1 MLEVTYKWPNDVLV
15 HGRKAAG
22 ILLESRGTAGGGAGD
37 GPAPELEW
45 LVIGLG
51 VNVASFPQDT
61 RLPATSLHFEGCPPE
76 VSEVDLLAAFARH
89 LLAWINRWLAHGF
102 APVRQAWRRHAQG
115 LQEEIE
121 STAARRGG
129 TERV

>member
-22 ILLESRGTAGGGAGD
+22 ILLESRGSAG
-37 GPAPELEW
+37 ELEW

-76 VSEVDLLAAFARH
+76 VSEVDLLEAFARH
-89 LLAWINRWLAHGF
+89 MLAWINRWLDNGF
-102 APVRQAWRRHAQG
+102 APEIGRHTSD
-115 LQEEIE
+115 LQSLMRI
-121 STAARRGG
+121 SYAVFCLNNKT
-129 TERV
+129 TISMYQYTSN

>member
-22 ILLESRGTAGGGAGD
+22 ILLESRGSAG
-37 GPAPELEW
+37 ELEW

-76 VSEVDLLAAFARH
+76 VSEVDLLEAFARH
-89 LLAWINRWLAHGF
+89 MLAWLNR
-102 APVRQAWRRHAQG
+102 RSEKRRVG
-115 LQEEIE
+115 KECGR
-121 STAARRGG
+121 TVKTRWG
-129 TERV
+129 